1 MPRATSTQPR
11 NIDEYIAASPAAAR
25 PGLEQL
31 RTTIRAAA
39 PDAIEKISYGMPTF
53 YLNGNLVHFAAFKA
67 HLGFYPGAAAIA
79 AFAAEL
85 APYGPSKG
93 TVRFPLDAAVPLD
106 LVDRITRYRVAA
118 ASAGGPRRRR
128 R

>member
-1 MPRATSTQPR
+1 MHRETSTGPR

-31 RTTIRAAA
+31 RATIRAVA
-39 PDAIEKISYGMPTF
+39 PDATEKISYGMPTF

-79 AFAAEL
+79 AFATEL
-85 APYGPSKG
+85 APYAPSKG
-93 TVRFPLDAAVPLD
+93 TVRFPLRSDVPLD
-106 LVDRITRYRVAA
+106 LVGQITRYCVAA
-118 ASAGGPRRRR
+118 ASASGPRRRR